1 MPRSSVNDANKHLR
15 PTVRE
20 GDDGRSAV
28 SFNGAGHPGATMCET
43 VLRLDPSDAE
53 IPAAA
58 GLSAGTMLPVKIT
71 ARKFEL
77 IGKFPVATQEEYDA
91 LTDAQKD
98 QATIL
103 GLDEAPI
110 GSEAKCYEH
119 DGAGN
124 VIDCLTWIRR
134 GSGWTNGLGTLSPSG
149 DVAVAGAITA
159 SAVRAPKNLPGIGA
173 LSPLGN
179 GGSSVGIAATYI
191 SQYPALAPY
200 MMVRPRFKNFTAS
213 PWTINSFKFASAPTD
228 ENDGTTLTWVA
239 GTIAGAAGGDVPAAI
254 GSSASVQPGIL
265 YGNAVPLASL
275 ARTDVVGALPL
286 LQMRVYSAAGSPQ
299 QANSGTAA
307 LNASTGLA
315 FKGTNASGDRVT
327 TIDARIPVDG
337 TLTYYTCDIEFFYTD
352 RVVSLLDVGDSRSHG
367 AWSDSGEYGPS
378 TGAMVFS
385 LDGNGALVSGAN
397 YGIDGAPTA
406 AIHAQLLKMLP
417 IVKPAYATVWME
429 SPNDGNA
436 IGPYNTA
443 FARAVDVVQACIDAG
458 TIPIIYTPTPR
469 NRVTTDLV
477 AWQTAVARIRAY
489 ANAGGLLLV
498 DNALEAE
505 DPAVPGAWKAQY
517 KPAGDTSNQHG
528 NQAFYEWQGRE
539 LLKRIRGL

>member
-1 MPRSSVNDANKHLR
+1 MAIQWTGLFANTGYSSANNKTQDDAVTGMQDTLYVTG
-15 PTVRE
+15 PGYGAYE
-20 GDDGRSAV
+20 AV
-28 SFNGAGHPGATMCET
+28 VKLYNSTGA
-43 VLRLDPSDAE
+43 L
-53 IPAAA
+53 
-58 GLSAGTMLPVKIT
+58 
-71 ARKFEL
+71 
-77 IGKFPVATQEEYDA
+77 VATVNVSGGGGAFSAPPPVRFVDNGTVYSYSLEVVRGFIPTEDA
-91 LTDAQKD
+91 
-98 QATIL
+98 
-103 GLDEAPI
+103 
-110 GSEAKCYEH
+110 
-119 DGAGN
+119 DGI
-124 VIDCLTWIRR
+124 VIRLVGGASKRYPSMAAST
-134 GSGWTNGLGTLSPSG
+134 PSG

-179 GGSSVGIAATYI
+179 GGSAVGIAATYI
-191 SQYPALAPY
+191 SQYPAIAPY

-213 PWTINSFKFASAPTD
+213 PWTINSFKFASTPTD

-239 GTIAGAAGGDVPAAI
+239 GTIAGAAGGDVPAAV
-254 GSSASVQPGIL
+254 GSGVSVQPGIL
-265 YGNAVPLASL
+265 YGDAVPLASL
-275 ARTDVVGALPL
+275 VRTDVVGALPL
-286 LQMRVYSAAGSPQ
+286 LQMRVYAVAGSPQ
-299 QANSGTAA
+299 QANAGTAA
-307 LNASTGLA
+307 LNASTGLM
-315 FKGTNASGDRVT
+315 FKGTNASGDRVG

-337 TLTYYTCDIEFFYTD
+337 TLTYYVCDIEFFYTE
-352 RVVSLLDVGDSRSHG
+352 RVVSLLDAGDSRSHG
-367 AWSDSGEYGPS
+367 SYSDSGEYGPS

-385 LDGNGALVSGAN
+385 LDRNGALVSGAN
-397 YGIDGAPTA
+397 YGIDGAPTT

-505 DPAVPGAWKAQY
+505 DPAIPGAWKAQY
-517 KPAGDTSNQHG
+517 KPAGDTSNNHG